1 MITERQLEVVL
12 SVVYEYIKSGE
23 TVGSSTVAKKFL
35 HHRSPATI
43 RNEMSNLEDLG
54 FLKHTHTSSGR
65 VPTSLGYRLYIDTVL
80 ERAKDN
86 NSIELLQDITRRKED
101 IERSM
106 LQASEMLSKMSNY
119 IGIAAF
125 TPLDTIKFHKVDL
138 VLIAEGKALLV
149 VVLEGGVLH
158 KKMIAFTQDVSQTE
172 LDEICRYINKFSGKT
187 WSDVK
192 RIARASVWN
201 DVMQYREQCIQAVEE
216 IDSLLGI
223 GKPRIFTGNFSH
235 IMGLKDFQDLTKVK
249 ALCSF
254 LEEED
259 NMADLVA
266 SCGTNKFNVTLGAE
280 SNFETL
286 GQTAMVTA
294 SADVMGQRAVVGLIG
309 PERMDFDQ
317 ALDTI
322 HCVLDMITNKTKG

>member
-138 VLIAEGKALLV
+138 VLVAEGKALLV

-158 KKMIAFTQDVSQTE
+158 KKMVTFTQDVSQAE
-172 LDEICRYINKFSGKT
+172 LDEICHYINKFSGKT

-201 DVMQYREQCIQAVEE
+201 DVMQYREQCVQAVEE

-309 PERMDFDQ
+309 PERMDFEQ

-322 HCVLDMITNKTKG
+322 HRVLDMITNKTKG